1 ETTTIEDKSTEADV
15 TADATYAVE
24 DAAIVSV
31 EKGVITA
38 KAKGETTITITHGD
52 NTVSVNVTVTDPVE
66 APKAEVTLSVDQKT
80 VSIEKGKT
88 ASV

>member
-1 ETTTIEDKSTEADV
+1 
-15 TADATYAVE
+15 
-24 DAAIVSV
+24 
-31 EKGVITA
+31 
-38 KAKGETTITITHGD
+38 GD

-88 ASV
+88 ASVKVTETTTIEDKSTEADVTADATYAVEDAAIVSVEKG